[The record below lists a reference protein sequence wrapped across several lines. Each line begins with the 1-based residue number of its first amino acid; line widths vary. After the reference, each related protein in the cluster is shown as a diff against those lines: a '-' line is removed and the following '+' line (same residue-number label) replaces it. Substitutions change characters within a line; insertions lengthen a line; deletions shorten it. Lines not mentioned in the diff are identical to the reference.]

1 MERHQNNSANN
12 STSPSQIID
21 SKLAMYWERFAI
33 YIACSLVAL
42 CAWLYVKQEEKIAQ
56 LDVKVQQ
63 LQIDKVSKQELRE
76 MEERISKNMDGMKG
90 DIIFHINML
99 REKR

>member
-1 MERHQNNSANN
+1 MERNQNNSTNN

-76 MEERISKNMDGMKG
+76 MEKEKGGVGMNTSFQTRKHKKKTF
-90 DIIFHINML
+90 I
-99 REKR
+99 